1 MLTDSQIEILCR
13 KMSIP
18 LAGIFFKDQMPKKIE
33 YNRGYVINIED
44 SHDGEGLEN
53 SGTHWTCLYV
63 AKYPNGSVEP
73 IYFDS
78 YGMPA
83 PEDVKR
89 FVKTNTNK
97 SLPFTTKDIQ
107 SLMSSVCGW
116 YVCAFLYA
124 VTNPHFRTGD
134 LYQDVE
140 TYMDMFE
147 DLNKGHDF
155 KKNEYIL
162 KMFFRSPDEN
172 IRKLHPIDLDVKDQ
186 EENANVMKIPIDTRM
201 M

>member
-18 LAGIFFKDQMPKKIE
+18 LVGIFFKDELPKKMA
-33 YNRGYVINIED
+33 YNKGYVINIED

-78 YGMPA
+78 YGMPP
-83 PEDVKR
+83 PESVKR
-89 FVKTNTNK
+89 FVKQTTNK
-97 SLPFTTKDIQ
+97 SLPFATKDMQ

-116 YVCAFLYA
+116 FVCAFLYA
-124 VTNPHFRTGD
+124 VTHPSMRSGD

-140 TYMDMFE
+140 QFLDMFE
-147 DLNKGHDF
+147 DLNKGVDF

-162 KMFFRSPDEN
+162 KMFFRSSDESK
-172 IRKLHPIDLDVKDQ
+172 RTPIDLDIKEQ
-186 EENANVMKIPIDTRM
+186 EDNKNVMKIPVDTRM
-201 M
+201 V